1 MFNLSPIDIAIV
13 IAYITGVLLIGFRRS
28 RKAEASKDREHY
40 LLAGRKLTVPFFV
53 ATLVATWYGNILG
66 VGEFVYNNGLVAWLC
81 FGITYYITAII
92 YAFYFAGR
100 IRKLNIYS
108 IPEQIKNRYGL
119 TSSIISSFIVLIIT
133 VPAAY
138 ILMTGYLLH
147 LFTGWNL
154 TICVIGGALVSV
166 VYLQSGGFDSD
177 VKTNTFQFVLMYVGF
192 GVLLVFAVLQYGS
205 PLKLFSELPANHTKL
220 FGGLSWQYIF
230 SWFLIACQTF
240 IDPSFHQRC
249 SAAETPATAKKG
261 ILISVG
267 FWLIFDILTL
277 LTGLYARAHFQIS
290 DGAMAYPVLSEA
302 ILPVFW
308 KGLFVVA
315 MLATIMST
323 LVSYSF
329 LSASTIGNDILAKI
343 INRKQNRISSYALT
357 NYGLIITMILGII
370 LALALPSPVELIYR
384 AASIA
389 VPGLIM
395 PLLLSFSSKNYLSNK
410 TSIALMIISVSSAG
424 LWYIGRFAGI
434 HAIFN
439 DFEPMVVGI
448 VVSLLLS
455 LIIILRSQIKGTI

>member
-1 MFNLSPIDIAIV
+1 MFHLNPIDISI
-13 IAYITGVLLIGFRRS
+13 IILYISGVLFIGFRRN
-28 RKAEASKDREHY
+28 KKTEASKDKDHY

-66 VGEFVYNNGLVAWLC
+66 VGEFVYNNGIVAWLC
-81 FGITYYITAII
+81 FGITYYITAVI
-92 YAFYFAGR
+92 YALYFAGR

-108 IPEQIKNRYGL
+108 IPEQIRNRYGHV
-119 TSSIISSFIVLIIT
+119 SSIIASIIVLIVTI
-133 VPAAY
+133 PAAY
-138 ILMTGYLLH
+138 ILMTGYLVH

-154 TICVIGGALVSV
+154 TLCVIGGAVVSV
-166 VYLQSGGFDSD
+166 IYLHSGGFDSD

-192 GVLLVFAVLQYGS
+192 GVLLIFAVMQYGS

-249 SAAETPATAKKG
+249 SAAESPATAKKG
-261 ILISVG
+261 ILVSVG
-267 FWLIFDILTL
+267 FWIIFDILTL

-308 KGLFVVA
+308 KGLFIVA

-329 LSASTIGNDILAKI
+329 LSASTIGNDILDKI
-343 INRKQNRISSYALT
+343 VNRKHNRLSSYVLT
-357 NYGLIITMILGII
+357 NYGLLITMIFGII
-370 LALALPSPVELIYR
+370 LALVLPSPIELVYR
-384 AASIA
+384 TASIA

-410 TSIALMIISVSSAG
+410 TSIALMIVSVSSAA
-424 LWYIGRFAGI
+424 LWYVGRFAGI
-434 HAIFN
+434 HHMFN
-439 DFEPMVVGI
+439 DFEPMVIGI
-448 VVSLLLS
+448 VVSLFMS
-455 LIIILRSQIKGTI
+455 IIIIARSKFKGLI